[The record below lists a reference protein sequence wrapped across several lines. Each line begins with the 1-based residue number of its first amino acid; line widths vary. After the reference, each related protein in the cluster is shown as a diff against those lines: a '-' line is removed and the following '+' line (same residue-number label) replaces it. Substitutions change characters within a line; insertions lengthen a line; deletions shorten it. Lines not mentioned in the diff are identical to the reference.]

1 MKPSVVKLVGQRL
14 HAAYLSMV
22 GQAAKRLQASKCFT
36 SDRRMLVLAF
46 TRTTRSVLAASS
58 ALGTHRDEGSQRDET
73 TTTTSRMNTDV
84 NMLSV
89 RAPNCMERLVH
100 GIRSC
105 WSGELFSLCRVVKSN
120 SVAPLPHAELKLS
133 PQIGIGMEAN
143 CNRRVEAASG
153 GPHEAAASK
162 VLLLM
167 GSEDY
172 RYSSVKLGGGCMDS
186 LIDLVCTSVRASTMD
201 SISPRRGDPLRR
213 LVLTLDASAMAQCRC
228 YNHSDVVDSSL
239 EVRRPTPVTATSDR
253 DDESSEGRRSR
264 EGRGRR
270 SGESFEMEMEKKN
283 DRYQAMMRVGC
294 CRCRRRCLEVVQLRD
309 LFLVVASETDE
320 VPSPFEGCSCLL
332 LKDLLLLIDSYL
344 ATPFREER
352 LQLHHMGITSPY

>member
-89 RAPNCMERLVH
+89 RAPNCMGRLVH

-201 SISPRRGDPLRR
+201 SISPRRGDPMRR

-228 YNHSDVVDSSL
+228 YNHSDAVDSSL

-253 DDESSEGRRSR
+253 DDESSEGR
-264 EGRGRR
+264 GRGRRR
-270 SGESFEMEMEKKN
+270 SGESFEM
-283 DRYQAMMRVGC
+283 RVGC
-294 CRCRRRCLEVVQLRD
+294 CCCRRRCLEVVQLRD
-309 LFLVVASETDE
+309 LFLVVASETDD

-332 LKDLLLLIDSYL
+332 LRDLLLLIDSYL

-352 LQLHHMGITSPY
+352 LQLHHMGITNSTSIEFA